1 MDTAKKNVPKMFH
14 CICKVTIMSDGIKF
28 EGVSIQSKIDDMTI
42 KSKIPRYD
50 SPLDQMTPQR
60 LGGSDLC
67 MYTVL
72 G

>member
-1 MDTAKKNVPKMFH
+1 
-14 CICKVTIMSDGIKF
+14 MSDGIKF

-50 SPLDQMTPQR
+50 SPLDQMTPQQ